1 MKSLQICVHLRHE
14 VQPIDAQIEDVRWS
28 KLLAG
33 RGYSAGAF
41 GKCKA
46 GISLLH
52 NAVSRKGE
60 FSRGRIVASG
70 NIWEVVDPDSCLRID
85 HRQIAPRSAGE
96 LTTKNH
102 ISQPSVNFTPLRWY
116 VGMSATF
123 LIALNRFKMR
133 LAKNFNNLIFFLTFI
148 IN

>member
-1 MKSLQICVHLRHE
+1 MKLMQFCILLRDE
-14 VQPIDAQIEDVRWS
+14 VQPIGGQVEVVRR
-28 KLLAG
+28 G
-33 RGYSAGAF
+33 RIYSRSRHSSLAF

-70 NIWEVVDPDSCLRID
+70 NIWEVVDPDYCLRID
-85 HRQIAPRSAGE
+85 HRQIAPRSTGE
-96 LTTKNH
+96 LTPKNH
-102 ISQPSVNFTPLRWY
+102 ILLPSVNFTPLRWY

-133 LAKNFNNLIFFLTFI
+133 RAKNFNNLIFFLTFI

>member
-1 MKSLQICVHLRHE
+1 MKLMQFCILLRDE
-14 VQPIDAQIEDVRWS
+14 VQPIGGQVEVVRR
-28 KLLAG
+28 G
-33 RGYSAGAF
+33 RIYSRSRHSSLAF

-85 HRQIAPRSAGE
+85 HRQIATWLPSKLITDSIGFLDS
-96 LTTKNH
+96 LT
-102 ISQPSVNFTPLRWY
+102 IYPSFWY
-116 VGMSATF
+116 IGIPTHLLMP
-123 LIALNRFKMR
+123 LNRLKMR
-133 LAKNFNNLIFFLTFI
+133 WQQISTI
-148 IN
+148 

>member
-33 RGYSAGAF
+33 RGYSAGAC

-85 HRQIAPRSAGE
+85 HRQIATWLPSKLITDSIGFLDS
-96 LTTKNH
+96 LT
-102 ISQPSVNFTPLRWY
+102 IYPSFWY
-116 VGMSATF
+116 IGIPDPF
-123 LIALNRFKMR
+123 LMPLNRFKMR
-133 LAKNFNNLIFFLTFI
+133 RQQISTI
-148 IN
+148 

>member
-1 MKSLQICVHLRHE
+1 MKSLQ
-14 VQPIDAQIEDVRWS
+14 
-28 KLLAG
+28 LLAG
-33 RGYSAGAF
+33 RGYSAGAC

-85 HRQIAPRSAGE
+85 HRQIATWLPSKLITDSIGF
-96 LTTKNH
+96 LDSLPICH
-102 ISQPSVNFTPLRWY
+102 PISCVVFPP
-116 VGMSATF
+116 TF
-123 LIALNRFKMR
+123 
-133 LAKNFNNLIFFLTFI
+133 
-148 IN
+148 